1 MSKGSILTT
10 SARNKRIPL
19 ATAWHLPICGCKPQF
34 FSRLLHP
41 LRSNISVS
49 RPHMLY
55 QRLAAATL
63 LLVLPLHACPPA
75 NSNAHGRDKTVWN
88 YSGGVL
94 LETDG
99 SLPDGPCFRL
109 TGKVTE
115 PEFFENLKRED
126 SNSGTVYRRGNE
138 IVTEFPRALHLTF
151 LMYDMPCDNQLK
163 AIGSRVYLN
172 RALMGKLH
180 LGFFW
185 KRGTELRPASGV
197 ALKTFEIHALP
208 HYAE

>member
-1 MSKGSILTT
+1 
-10 SARNKRIPL
+10 
-19 ATAWHLPICGCKPQF
+19 
-34 FSRLLHP
+34 
-41 LRSNISVS
+41 
-49 RPHMLY
+49 MLC

-63 LLVLPLHACPPA
+63 LLVLPLHACPPT
-75 NSNAHGRDKTVWN
+75 NSNTHGRDKTVWN

-99 SLPDGPCFRL
+99 SLPEGPCFRL

-208 HYAE
+208 HYAEQQVKDLPEKYEWWFDFDVPSESVPITDSLVLIVLTANNHIAARVAARL

>member
-1 MSKGSILTT
+1 
-10 SARNKRIPL
+10 
-19 ATAWHLPICGCKPQF
+19 
-34 FSRLLHP
+34 
-41 LRSNISVS
+41 
-49 RPHMLY
+49 MLY

-88 YSGGVL
+88 YNGGVL

-109 TGKVTE
+109 SGKVTE

-126 SNSGTVYRRGNE
+126 TNSGTVYRRGNE
-138 IVTEFPRALHLTF
+138 VVTEFPRALHLTF
-151 LMYDMPCDNQLK
+151 LMYDMPCDNQLQ
-163 AIGSRVYLN
+163 AIGSRMYLS

-180 LGFFW
+180 IGLFW
-185 KRGTELRPASGV
+185 KRGTELRVASGV
-197 ALKTFEIHALP
+197 ALKNFEIHSLP
-208 HYAE
+208 HYSGQQVKDLPQRYEWWFDFDVPSESVPITDSLVIIILTANNHIAARVAARL